1 MNNNLEIGVKVSKN
15 TIIVNGLL
23 SFVKIFI
30 GIISKS
36 NAMIADG
43 IHSFS
48 DIISTLGVII
58 GLKLSSKP
66 ADESHPYGHEKI
78 ESLSS
83 LFLSILLFIVAIGI
97 GFTGIKNIISGNLNV
112 PTSIAILG
120 AIISII
126 TKEWMYFYTMKYAK
140 KIDSPSLK
148 ADAWHHRS
156 DSLSSIGALLGI
168 LGARMGF
175 PILDSLV
182 ALVISILIIKVSYNI
197 AKESVSQLIDQS
209 ADKNTVLEIE
219 NKINSIDGVENIDK
233 LRTRLHANKI
243 YVDVSISVN
252 SNLTVDEGHSIATK
266 VHNLIE
272 ENSNIKHC
280 MVHINPYKA

>member
-175 PILDSLV
+175 PVLDSLV
-182 ALVISILIIKVSYNI
+182 ALVISVLIIKVSYNI
-197 AKESVSQLIDQS
+197 AKESVSQLIDQA

-243 YVDVSISVN
+243 YVDVSVSVN